1 MEEATKTSKK
11 DKTISLFQQEVF
23 NPNRNEVIKVISD
36 QSEKQIYTKD
46 EVLNS
51 VILGDALKVLKK

>member
-1 MEEATKTSKK
+1 MEEATKINKK
-11 DKTISLFQQEVF
+11 KEDTTLFQQEV
-23 NPNRNEVIKVISD
+23 NNQRRNEAIEIIFD

-51 VILGDALKVLKK
+51 VILGDALNV